1 MNFDMILSGIAG
13 LLAGGAIGSFLT
25 DRFNQG
31 QLSAESADQQERLQR
46 LYTEPDPM
54 VGRASEPEAPQRQ
67 RGRPAKAQA
76 ETPAKRGP
84 GRPRKVAA

>member
-1 MNFDMILSGIAG
+1 MNIDMILGGVAG
-13 LLAGGAIGSFLT
+13 LVAGGAIGSFLT

-46 LYTEPDPM
+46 LYSEPDPM
-54 VGRASEPEAPQRQ
+54 VGRASEPEAPKRQ

-76 ETPAKRGP
+76 DAEVKRGP
-84 GRPRKVAA
+84 GRPKKVAA